1 MQDEAMTQMTG
12 SDHEQIIFIHMMQEA
27 AIDRSRTK
35 QTEWY
40 LSRMIRLDSV
50 IFTMAKEQQHE
61 SLKMATET
69 QTLCW
74 RGG

>member
-27 AIDRSRTK
+27 EIDRSRTK

-40 LSRMIRLDSV
+40 LSRLIRLGSV
-50 IFTMAKEQQHE
+50 IFTMAKEQ
-61 SLKMATET
+61 
-69 QTLCW
+69 
-74 RGG
+74 